1 MLAELFHCNP
11 FSHKRPK
18 WAMKIGTPNPAPT
31 NRESSPFH
39 PRHRVLADLLSSQ
52 SFTPVTR
59 RAARLL
65 RGCLG
70 IGSPHRVVVN
80 LQAALLEPPRDVPER
95 ELLLLLQHTYRLLVV
110 REPAPTRLLHSLGQH
125 LLRIRRKLFFCHN
138 APR

>member
-1 MLAELFHCNP
+1 
-11 FSHKRPK
+11 
-18 WAMKIGTPNPAPT
+18 MKIAASNPAPT

-70 IGSPHRVVVN
+70 IGSPHRVMVN
-80 LQAALLEPPRDVPER
+80 LQAALLEPHCDVPER
-95 ELLLLLQHTYRLLVV
+95 EVLLLLQHANRILVV
-110 REPAPTRLLHSLGQH
+110 REPATTRPPHSRGQPMRT
-125 LLRIRRKLFFCHN
+125 LAVLTCCGR
-138 APR
+138 